1 MDEIGKEAIPSSK
14 LKMKYEEFLQRALV
28 DESYDEIKKISD
40 VLIKIKQYE
49 NGKKVTLKMNIG
61 IKNSKEIFNQILLNQ
76 VFLKSYIYQQAL
88 LKPTNLAH

>member
-49 NGKKVTLKMNIG
+49 NGKKVTFKNEYWDQ
-61 IKNSKEIFNQILLNQ
+61 NSKEISI
-76 VFLKSYIYQQAL
+76 KYC
-88 LKPTNLAH
+88 